1 MCLFHIQVNLLNST
15 FCSFVDFIVYNITCV
30 PFFPVFVLLLSLLLF
45 LTALGRMQNTV
56 VSGRNSNGNPHL
68 IPHLRERFQ
77 IFSTTMFA
85 VGVLYRVRS
94 MDGYLGKESKDRQ
107 A

>member
-1 MCLFHIQVNLLNST
+1 MTT
-15 FCSFVDFIVYNITCV
+15 FCVS
-30 PFFPVFVLLLSLLLF
+30 FFPAFVLLLSLLLF
-45 LTALGRMQNTV
+45 LNALGRMQNTA

-68 IPHLRERFQ
+68 IPCLRERFQ

-85 VGVLYRVRS
+85 VGVLYQVS
-94 MDGYLGKESKDRQ
+94 YVDGCLGKESKDQQ